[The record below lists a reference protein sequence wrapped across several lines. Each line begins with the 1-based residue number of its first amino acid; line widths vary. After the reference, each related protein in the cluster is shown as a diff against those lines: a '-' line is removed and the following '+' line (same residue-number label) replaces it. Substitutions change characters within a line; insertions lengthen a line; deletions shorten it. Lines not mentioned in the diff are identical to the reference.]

1 MRCDEIMKRQ
11 VECVAPNDTVQTAA
25 AKMRD
30 QNIGFLPVCDESGAV
45 VGTLT
50 DRDIVVRCVADGMV
64 NARVSDV
71 MTSQVVA
78 CGPRDDVHEAER
90 LMGQHRKSRIMVVD
104 ESGILA
110 GIISLSDVAQ
120 HESGA
125 RAARTMREITDRE
138 ART

>member
-11 VECVAPNDTVQTAA
+11 VEQVAPNDTVQTAA
-25 AKMRD
+25 RRMRD
-30 QNIGFLPVCDESGAV
+30 HNVGFLPVCEESGKV

-50 DRDIVVRCVADGMV
+50 DRDIVVRSVADGQE
-64 NARVSDV
+64 NARVADV
-71 MTSQVVA
+71 MTHAVVA
-78 CGPRDDVHEAER
+78 CGPRDDVREAER
-90 LMGQHRKSRIMVVD
+90 LMGQHHKSRIMVVD
-104 ESGILA
+104 DSGILV

-138 ART
+138 ARP